1 MSTGLDGRHRDK
13 NGEIG
18 RSELSAALVQRFVGN
33 SSNERFHR
41 ERYMAAESLKNLH
54 TALVDTRSAYELA
67 LKDTDDVEV
76 ARICK
81 EMISLR
87 HTDHQEL
94 HQSLILAGEVPD
106 ENGSFMSVVHETV
119 VGVRAA
125 LTGISKKTLPAFAS
139 GEQNIVEEYDDA
151 LREMSSDPKITEIL
165 TRQKENLLT
174 KIAEMKKISA

>member
-1 MSTGLDGRHRDK
+1 
-13 NGEIG
+13 
-18 RSELSAALVQRFVGN
+18 
-33 SSNERFHR
+33 
-41 ERYMAAESLKNLH
+41 MAAESLKKRH

-94 HQSLILAGEVPD
+94 HQSLILAGQEPD

-151 LREMSSDPKITEIL
+151 LNEMSGDPRITEIL
-165 TRQKENLLT
+165 KRQKENFLT
-174 KIAEMKKISA
+174 KIVEMKKISA

>member
-1 MSTGLDGRHRDK
+1 MT
-13 NGEIG
+13 
-18 RSELSAALVQRFVGN
+18 
-33 SSNERFHR
+33 
-41 ERYMAAESLKNLH
+41 AESLKKLH

-76 ARICK
+76 AGICK

-106 ENGSFMSVVHETV
+106 EKGSFMSVVHETV

-139 GEQNIVEEYDDA
+139 GEENIVGEYDDA
-151 LREMSSDPKITEIL
+151 LREMSGDPKITEIL
-165 TRQKENLLT
+165 NRQKQNLLT
-174 KIAEMKKISA
+174 KIAEMKKMSA

>member
-1 MSTGLDGRHRDK
+1 M
-13 NGEIG
+13 E
-18 RSELSAALVQRFVGN
+18 EC
-33 SSNERFHR
+33 
-41 ERYMAAESLKNLH
+41 
-54 TALVDTRSAYELA
+54 SAYELA
-67 LKDTDDVEV
+67 LKDTNDVEV

-106 ENGSFMSVVHETV
+106 ENGSFMSIVHETV

-125 LTGISKKTLPAFAS
+125 LTGISKKTLPAFAG

>member
-1 MSTGLDGRHRDK
+1 MP
-13 NGEIG
+13 
-18 RSELSAALVQRFVGN
+18 
-33 SSNERFHR
+33 
-41 ERYMAAESLKNLH
+41 AETLKKLH

-94 HQSLILAGEVPD
+94 HQSLILAGQVPD

-151 LREMSSDPKITEIL
+151 LQEMSDDPKITEVL
-165 TRQKENLLT
+165 KRQKENLLT